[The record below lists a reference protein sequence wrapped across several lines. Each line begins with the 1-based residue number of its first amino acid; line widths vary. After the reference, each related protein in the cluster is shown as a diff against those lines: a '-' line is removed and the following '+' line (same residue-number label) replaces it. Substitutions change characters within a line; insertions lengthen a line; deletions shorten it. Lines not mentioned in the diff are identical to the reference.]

1 MKNKQI
7 IVLFIL
13 GFILTIFGSLLKII
27 HFEIGP
33 LTGNLILT
41 IGMFTKIIAGIIFIF
56 KLLSN
61 NDNNFLNK

>member
-61 NDNNFLNK
+61 NDNDFLNK